1 MKLIFHRAENIAV
14 TATKSADEAAAHA
27 SAEPSTDPPRQVT
40 SRTTGMPTAPTNMT
54 IAAHHGIK
62 RVHLALSLVGL
73 LCLPALAA
81 PSSLGCLIEAERTA
95 DVGSPV
101 IGVVERIEVER
112 GDRVSKGQ
120 VLAVLKS
127 GVERAALKVATTRAE
142 SDADLK
148 AAAASAEF
156 NRKKLERTRD
166 LFQKEF
172 VAQQAVD
179 QARAEA
185 DLADQKLVQ
194 TREQRGLARQERDL
208 AAAQLALRVIRS
220 PIDGVVAERY
230 VWPGERVDDKP
241 LLRIAKVDP
250 LRVQLVVPVSMYSQ
264 VQLGGLASVMPEF
277 PGATALSA
285 RVTMID
291 KVADPASNTFRVHLE
306 MPNRDAALPAGLR
319 CKADFGAGPAPQNP
333 TLPSNAVNAAGAVV
347 PVAATAGAT
356 SVQAAGQPAHAA
368 VPAIAAAP
376 TPARVQQGRVIEASA
391 N

>member
-1 MKLIFHRAENIAV
+1 MKPTCQRPETVAV
-14 TATKSADEAAAHA
+14 TCTTPADEAAARA
-27 SAEPSTDPPRQVT
+27 SAEPSTAPSRQAT
-40 SRTTGMPTAPTNMT
+40 TRTTGMPTAPTIMT
-54 IAAHHGIK
+54 IAAHHGFK
-62 RVHLALSLVGL
+62 RVHLALSLAGL

-156 NRKKLERTRD
+156 NRKKLERARD

-208 AAAQLALRVIRS
+208 AAAQLELRVIRS

-250 LRVQLVVPVSMYSQ
+250 LRVQLVVPVAMYSQ

-319 CKADFGAGPAPQNP
+319 CKADFGAGPAAQNATP
-333 TLPSNAVNAAGAVV
+333 PSNAVNAAGAVV

-356 SVQAAGQPAHAA
+356 SVQAAAQPAHAA
-368 VPAIAAAP
+368 VPAITPAP
-376 TPARVQQGRVIEASA
+376 TPARVHQGRVIEANA